1 MSVARTDLPG
11 TDEARR
17 WQELATLAG
26 QQAGFLGYALRAMPE
41 ADLAVTL
48 GLSRVDV
55 WRLKVCLLP
64 RSPEA
69 CRVVD
74 QHFRLPEGCL
84 EALLGVHPAQ
94 PAPARRMMGVGGS
107 S

>member
-1 MSVARTDLPG
+1 MSIARTDLPG
-11 TDEARR
+11 VDEARR

-26 QQAGFLGYALRAMPE
+26 QQPGFLGYALRATPE

-64 RSPEA
+64 RFPEA
-69 CRVVD
+69 CHVVE
-74 QHFRLPEGCL
+74 QHFHLPEGSL
-84 EALLGVHPAQ
+84 EALLGMHLTQAVPT
-94 PAPARRMMGVGGS
+94 RRMMGVGGS